1 MSPLRSVSKIGA
13 DSFPR
18 VSGDEPRVY
27 DMARAVA
34 EFSPRE
40 WG

>member
-1 MSPLRSVSKIGA
+1 MSPKTPRPPTRSRR
-13 DSFPR
+13 FPR

-40 WG
+40 RG